1 MVRLIIALP
10 VMCLLLAGSGAAQT
24 AFQCP
29 IEVHNDG
36 LGLRLLTV
44 HISDFRG
51 DDESVTAQVRA
62 SDGVSAGAGALWAKG
77 ENLSFT
83 FSLVPL
89 DGAVLQVLHVFRCP
103 GGIFAGCPGREVQ
116 VRADGI
122 VELANLYNVSL
133 PFCEPLEGPPPS

>member
-1 MVRLIIALP
+1 MVRFFIAFP
-10 VMCLLLAGSGAAQT
+10 AVLLLLVGVTGAQT

-29 IEVHNDG
+29 IEVHHEG

-51 DDESVTAQVRA
+51 ADESVTAQVRA
-62 SDGVSAGAGALWAKG
+62 SDGTSAGAGALWAKG

-89 DGAVLQVLHVFRCP
+89 DGGVLQELHAFRCP
-103 GGIFAGCPGREVQ
+103 GGIFAGCPGREIHI
-116 VRADGI
+116 RADGI
-122 VELANLYNVSL
+122 LERANLYNVSL
-133 PFCEPLEGPPPS
+133 PYCEPLEGPPPS